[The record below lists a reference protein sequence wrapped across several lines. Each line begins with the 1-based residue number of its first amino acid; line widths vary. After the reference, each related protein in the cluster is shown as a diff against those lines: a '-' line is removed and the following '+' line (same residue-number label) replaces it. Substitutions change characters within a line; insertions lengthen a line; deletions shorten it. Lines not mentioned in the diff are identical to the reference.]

1 MNKIALMLDMPEGK
15 LPGFYAQIVKGL
27 AQRVTLFDRDKELLV
42 LNSIEERDAVLEL
55 LEHYHI
61 PSEEMNLLLL
71 PSDSDLSPSFS
82 DYGFT
87 SRAERHYLYE
97 HLVSIF
103 IFSDSSNP
111 LAERL
116 NALLQMNEHL
126 IAQFLIDTVP
136 YYAVDR
142 QFTEL
147 MERIGAAYHCSVI
160 FTSYTNKG

>member
-15 LPGFYAQIVKGL
+15 FPGFYAQIVKGL

-71 PSDSDLSPSFS
+71 PSDSDLYPLFS

-87 SRAERHYLYE
+87 SRAEHHYLYG

-103 IFSDSSNP
+103 RISESSNP
-111 LAERL
+111 LAEPS
-116 NALLQMNEHL
+116 NALLQMHEHI
-126 IAQFLIDTVP
+126 IAQFLINAVP

-142 QFTEL
+142 QFIEL
-147 MERIGAAYHCSVI
+147 MERIGAAYRCSVI
-160 FTSYTNKG
+160 FTA